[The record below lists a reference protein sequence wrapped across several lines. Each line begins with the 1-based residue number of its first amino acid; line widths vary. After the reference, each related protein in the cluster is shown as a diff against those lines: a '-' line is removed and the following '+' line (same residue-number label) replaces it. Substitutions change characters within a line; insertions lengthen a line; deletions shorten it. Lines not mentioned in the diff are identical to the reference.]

1 MQGHPVTE
9 VAHLLGHASH
19 AIILAV
25 YSYWFRDTKSD
36 AVGGW
41 AKAVRGGG
49 NDGDRIGVVA
59 RW

>member
-9 VAHLLGHASH
+9 VAHLLGHASP

-25 YSYWFRDTKSD
+25 YSHWFRDTKSD
-36 AVGGW
+36 AVGG
-41 AKAVRGGG
+41 VGEGGSRGG